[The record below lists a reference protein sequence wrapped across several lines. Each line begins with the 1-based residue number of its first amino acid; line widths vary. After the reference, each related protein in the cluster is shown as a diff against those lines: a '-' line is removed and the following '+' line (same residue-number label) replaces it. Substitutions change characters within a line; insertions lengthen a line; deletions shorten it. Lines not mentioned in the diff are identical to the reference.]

1 MSWQAPDIGSVPLL
15 RLGVVPADGRCQ
27 GGIMQYSAA
36 VMEALVPGGGRRT
49 VDDVTII
56 RERREI
62 RRNGIT
68 RPWPVVARWPPR
80 HPRRLVPLLRTL
92 LGVKAVSWVG
102 DQLRRNRATAISL
115 PPRDRPEIGLWYRR
129 HGIEFIFWT
138 VPNPLAFECGV
149 PFVMPVHDLQHR
161 LQPQFPE
168 VSERGEWQMREQFY
182 RNAARRATVLIADS
196 SEGRDD
202 ILSCYGSLIPPERVM
217 SLPFVPPP
225 HVHVEDADAQIE
237 RVRRT
242 VALPDRYLFYPAQ
255 FWPHKNHLGIV
266 RALGL
271 LRARGR
277 VDIRV
282 VFCGSHSGHIRTAAH
297 RATMALARELG
308 VAAQVT
314 TLPYVEDAMI
324 TGLYLGSEGLVM
336 PTFFGPTNIPITEA
350 WRLRRSVI
358 TSNIRGVSNQ
368 AGDAALLVDPNSPG
382 NLADAMLAV
391 WDDPSL
397 RERLVEAGRRREVAW
412 TPQDFA
418 ARLRE
423 ILIAASALARSD
435 GGQRGRS
442 S

>member
-1 MSWQAPDIGSVPLL
+1 
-15 RLGVVPADGRCQ
+15 
-27 GGIMQYSAA
+27 
-36 VMEALVPGGGRRT
+36 
-49 VDDVTII
+49 
-56 RERREI
+56 
-62 RRNGIT
+62 
-68 RPWPVVARWPPR
+68 
-80 HPRRLVPLLRTL
+80 
-92 LGVKAVSWVG
+92 
-102 DQLRRNRATAISL
+102 
-115 PPRDRPEIGLWYRR
+115 
-129 HGIEFIFWT
+129 
-138 VPNPLAFECGV
+138 
-149 PFVMPVHDLQHR
+149 
-161 LQPQFPE
+161 
-168 VSERGEWQMREQFY
+168 
-182 RNAARRATVLIADS
+182 
-196 SEGRDD
+196 
-202 ILSCYGSLIPPERVM
+202 
-217 SLPFVPPP
+217 
-225 HVHVEDADAQIE
+225 
-237 RVRRT
+237 
-242 VALPDRYLFYPAQ
+242 
-255 FWPHKNHLGIV
+255 
-266 RALGL
+266 
-271 LRARGR
+271 
-277 VDIRV
+277 
-282 VFCGSHSGHIRTAAH
+282 
-297 RATMALARELG
+297 MALARELG